1 MAKFVPK
8 LADFVNRLAHNQHG
22 GIMGFVRRDS
32 GVFEGPMILEI
43 FVKDGRLTCADVE
56 RGRRLP
62 HPEIDEEMGFR
73 GKVVG
78 LSGPLPKALDCGDML
93 IALND

>member
-1 MAKFVPK
+1 MLK
-8 LADFVNRLAHNQHG
+8 LADFVNRLARNQHG
-22 GIMGFVRRDS
+22 GIMGFVRRES

-43 FVKDGRLTCADVE
+43 FVKDGRLTCADLE
-56 RGRRLP
+56 RGRRRRDLDV
-62 HPEIDEEMGFR
+62 DEEMGFR

-78 LSGPLPKALDCGDML
+78 LKGPLPKALDCGNML